1 MKLSCDVINDLLPL
15 YYDEVCSEE
24 TKKLWKTFEGM

>member
-24 TKKLWKTFEGM
+24 TKKIVEDI